1 MSLIELLTGFIN
13 EFKYRD
19 TKTNGHISICCSNIN
34 LCSGGN
40 VMVFD
45 DNTPLTRPTEE
56 EVIMKTN
63 SDIISYLSE
72 ALSNVETGKDS
83 DLLLSQLQKHSDLL
97 LCSSEKLIQSQRVD
111 IRAVK

>member
-1 MSLIELLTGFIN
+1 MFEESFPDI
-13 EFKYRD
+13 
-19 TKTNGHISICCSNIN
+19 
-34 LCSGGN
+34 
-40 VMVFD
+40 
-45 DNTPLTRPTEE
+45 RPSEE

-63 SDIISYLSE
+63 SEIINYLSE

-97 LCSSEKLIQSQRVD
+97 LCYSEKLIQSQRVD

>member
-1 MSLIELLTGFIN
+1 MFEESFPDI
-13 EFKYRD
+13 
-19 TKTNGHISICCSNIN
+19 
-34 LCSGGN
+34 
-40 VMVFD
+40 
-45 DNTPLTRPTEE
+45 RPSEE

-63 SDIISYLSE
+63 SKIINYLSE

-97 LCSSEKLIQSQRVD
+97 LCYSEKLIQSQRVD